1 VDSSSVEGYCPP
13 FPERKVTVRKI
24 INSTYVTL
32 DGVIQ
37 NPQDWPSTGGF
48 GEKGN
53 DIQLKL
59 LENSDAVLMGRH
71 TYDSFAAVWP
81 GLAGIPIGDRMN
93 ALPKYVVSTTLT
105 DPAWNN
111 TTVIDRDP
119 IDTIAE
125 LKQKPGAHI
134 VQYGFG
140 RLAHEL
146 MANGLLDELHLW
158 VHPFILGT
166 GTGTSDLLFRSG
178 ATATFDLVD
187 TVRVDSGIV
196 LLTYQTRPAERAV

>member
-1 VDSSSVEGYCPP
+1 M
-13 FPERKVTVRKI
+13 RKI
-24 INSTYVTL
+24 VNSTYVTL

-37 NPQDWPSTGGF
+37 NPQNWPSTGGF

-53 DIQLKL
+53 DIQLRL

-81 GLAGIPIGDRMN
+81 GLAGMPMGDRIN

-105 DPAWNN
+105 DPTWNN

-119 IDTIAE
+119 VDAIAE
-125 LKQKPGAHI
+125 LKQKPGGHI

-140 RLAHEL
+140 QLAHEL
-146 MANGLLDELHLW
+146 MANGLLDELRLW
-158 VHPFILGT
+158 VHPFMLGT
-166 GTGTSDLLFRSG
+166 GTGSSDLLFRSG
-178 ATATFDLVD
+178 TTAMFDLVD
-187 TVRVDSGIV
+187 TAPLDSGIV
-196 LLTYQTRPAERAV
+196 LLTYRTRPAEGAV